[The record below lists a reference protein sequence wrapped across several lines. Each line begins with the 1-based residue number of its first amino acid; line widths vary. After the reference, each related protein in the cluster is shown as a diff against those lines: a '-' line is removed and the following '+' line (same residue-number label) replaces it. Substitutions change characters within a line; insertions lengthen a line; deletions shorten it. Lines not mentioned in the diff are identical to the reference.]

1 MKKYAVIDLGSNT
14 FHLLIVEKKG
24 DNTFETLFRKR
35 VFTGLSDG
43 GIDIIKEDR
52 IHYGLET
59 ISEFQQILASYDFPT
74 LRVVGTAVLRK
85 AANRQM
91 FIDQANKILGA
102 EIEIIDGDTEAD
114 YIFKG
119 IMLLEEMKSG
129 THLIMDIGGG
139 STEFILIQDGIK
151 LWSKSFQIGVGVL
164 HQSYH
169 NTEPINETDLS
180 LMKSFILNT
189 VADLIPIIERYKPS
203 TLTGASGS
211 FEVLQSMSGFDLQY
225 NQLTSVSTDFF
236 YTMYNSIIS
245 LNYEQRE
252 KLKGL
257 PKERVKLI
265 VVGMVLKK
273 IICDLIQ
280 PGHIL
285 VSPYALKE
293 GILSEMIKKD

>member
-14 FHLLIVEKKG
+14 FHLLIVEKKS

-43 GIDIIKEDR
+43 GIDVIKEDR
-52 IHYGLET
+52 INYGLET
-59 ISEFQQILASYDFPT
+59 ISEFKRILASYDFPT

-91 FIDQANKILGA
+91 FIDQANKILEA

-169 NTEPINETDLS
+169 NTEPINETDLR

-189 VADLIPIIERYKPS
+189 VADLIPIIDRYKPS

-236 YTMYNSIIS
+236 YNMYDSIIS

>member
-14 FHLLIVEKKG
+14 FHLLIIEKKRN
-24 DNTFETLFRKR
+24 NTFETLFRKR

-52 IHYGLET
+52 INYGLET

-169 NTEPINETDLS
+169 NTEPINEIDLS
-180 LMKSFILNT
+180 LMKSFILKT
-189 VADLIPIIERYKPS
+189 VADLIPIIDRYKPS

-211 FEVLQSMSGFDLQY
+211 FEVLQSMSGFDLQF

-236 YTMYNSIIS
+236 YTLYNSIIS

>member
-14 FHLLIVEKKG
+14 FHLLIVEKKA
-24 DNTFETLFRKR
+24 DNTFETLYRKR

-43 GIDIIKEDR
+43 GVDVIKDDR
-52 IHYGLET
+52 INYGLET
-59 ISEFQQILASYDFPT
+59 ISEFKQILASYDFPR

-85 AANRQM
+85 AANRQF
-91 FIDQANKILGA
+91 FIDQANEILGT

-119 IMLLEEMKSG
+119 IMLLDEMKSG

-139 STEFILIQDGIK
+139 STEFIFIKNGTK
-151 LWSKSFQIGVGVL
+151 LWSRSFQIGVGVL
-164 HQSYH
+164 HQSFH
-169 NTEPINETDLS
+169 KTEPIHDTELNQ
-180 LMKSFILNT
+180 MKSFILNT
-189 VADLIPIIERYKPS
+189 VADLIPIIESYKPS

-211 FEVLQSMSGFDLQY
+211 FEVLQSMAGLELQF
-225 NQLTSVSTDFF
+225 NNLTSVSPDFF
-236 YTMYNSIIS
+236 NTMYNIIIS
-245 LNYEQRE
+245 SNYEQRE
-252 KLKGL
+252 KLEGL

-280 PGHIL
+280 PTNIL
-285 VSPYALKE
+285 ISPYALKE
-293 GILSEMIKKD
+293 GILSEMIKKE